1 MKLLLDLFFVFFKMG
16 IVCFGG
22 GYALLPIIQREVVDK
37 RGYATEEEINDYF
50 AIGQCTP
57 GVISVNVATFVGYKQ
72 KGIAGGIIATLGF
85 ITPSIIIIAIVASFI
100 SNFADIPAVAHAFA
114 AIRVCVCVL
123 IIEAVLKFRKTSV
136 VDILT
141 AVICIAVFIAASF
154 TDVSPVILV
163 ILAGVAGVIYK
174 RIGGKR

>member
-1 MKLLLDLFFVFFKMG
+1 MKLLLDLYLVFFRMG

-37 RGYATEEEINDYF
+37 RGYATAEEINDYF

-72 KGIAGGIIATLGF
+72 KGIAGGIVATLGF
-85 ITPSIIIIAIVASFI
+85 ITPSILIIAIVAAFI
-100 SNFADIPAVAHAFA
+100 SNFADIQAVRHAFS

-123 IIEAVLKFRKTSV
+123 IIEAVLKFRKSSV
-136 VDILT
+136 IDILT

-163 ILAGVAGVIYK
+163 IFAGAAGVIYK
-174 RIGGKR
+174 KIGGKH